1 MLGTI
6 DREAERLKD
15 ENRYLQNKV
24 DEYRE
29 QEDRRQHD
37 WSKQRQ
43 RALAQQ
49 REQMRQA
56 QCEAESWPEAFS
68 KNIARCKSELASD
81 EALAASDPEYGTDG
95 VEFWKTQIEAT
106 KRARVLYEELDAVLE
121 AKRREL
127 AEIERT
133 GLAQIAYRLDVE
145 IPKNHIADALRL
157 GEPSELVNW

>member
-6 DREAERLKD
+6 DHEAERLKD

-29 QEDRRQHD
+29 QEERRQRD
-37 WSKQRQ
+37 WSEQRQ
-43 RALAQQ
+43 RALAEQ
-49 REQMRQA
+49 RERMRQA
-56 QCEAESWPEAFS
+56 QCEAESWDEAFN
-68 KNIARCKSELASD
+68 KNIARCNAEYNLETDADD
-81 EALAASDPEYGTDG
+81 EDG
-95 VEFWKTQIEAT
+95 VSREFWKTQIAAT
-106 KRARVLYEELDAVLE
+106 KRARELYQELETVLE

-133 GLAQIAYRLDVE
+133 GLAQIAYRLDAE
-145 IPKNHIADALRL
+145 IPKNHIADALRS